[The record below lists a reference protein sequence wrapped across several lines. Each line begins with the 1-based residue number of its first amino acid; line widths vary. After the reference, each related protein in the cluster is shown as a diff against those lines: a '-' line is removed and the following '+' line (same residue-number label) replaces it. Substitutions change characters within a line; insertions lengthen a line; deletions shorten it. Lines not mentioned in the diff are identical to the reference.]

1 MMLAKNTKLNHQ
13 NTGYKGIKQINYQ
26 NTVKKK
32 ADEALLI
39 SEPPPPKKSFKPN
52 VLKQRGS
59 VPRS

>member
-32 ADEALLI
+32 ADKALLI
-39 SEPPPPKKSFKPN
+39 SEPPPEKVF
-52 VLKQRGS
+52 
-59 VPRS
+59 